1 MGWTRQSGEAGD
13 GNQLG
18 GGRLGADRE
27 NTAQV
32 TERGKGMK
40 VEARGGKEEGKKRGK
55 KERRKAFGVKSRWD
69 QVAER
74 RTQVEQD
81 REGGCGGPTGAARRP
96 GQEREQRQ
104 YPESVPQAF
113 HVPNRSIL

>member
-1 MGWTRQSGEAGD
+1 MGWTQQSGEAGD

-40 VEARGGKEEGKKRGK
+40 VETRGGKGRRKEGREGRRKEKGKKREK
-55 KERRKAFGVKSRWD
+55 KGVR
-69 QVAER
+69 
-74 RTQVEQD
+74 
-81 REGGCGGPTGAARRP
+81 G
-96 GQEREQRQ
+96 
-104 YPESVPQAF
+104 
-113 HVPNRSIL
+113 